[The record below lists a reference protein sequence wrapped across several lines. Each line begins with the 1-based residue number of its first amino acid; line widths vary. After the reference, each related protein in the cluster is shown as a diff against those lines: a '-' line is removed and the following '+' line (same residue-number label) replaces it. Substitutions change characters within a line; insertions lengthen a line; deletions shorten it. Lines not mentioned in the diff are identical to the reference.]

1 MATHHTPAGAVL
13 DLRLPAGSIEVTT
26 AEVDSTTVTIEP
38 LGGGDAARDA
48 IASTREDAT
57 TERDGTVR
65 VIVHVPDRGKLL
77 RLRGEPELLLRVTA
91 PHGARLKA
99 TTLSADVRADGQLGG
114 VEVKTASGDLALAD
128 VDGPVVVHT
137 QSGDVRVGAVT
148 GDLRSHTMSGDLV
161 AGDVD
166 GSLVVK
172 TMSGDVTV
180 GAVGGSLNASSMSGD
195 IGVAGL
201 RAGAAALSSMSGDVD
216 VAVARGTRVYMDVKT
231 LSGDARSDLPLSDE
245 PDPAGAAE
253 LTLRV
258 STKSGDVRVR
268 RAPERATSQA

>member
-1 MATHHTPAGAVL
+1 MATHHTPSGALL

-26 AEVDSTTVTIEP
+26 AETDSTTVAIEA
-38 LGGGDAARDA
+38 LSGGQAAEDA
-48 IASTREDAT
+48 IAATREEAV

-65 VIVHVPDRGKLL
+65 VIVHVPDRGRLL
-77 RLRGEPELLLRVTA
+77 RLRGEPELRMRITA

-99 TTLSADVRADGQLGG
+99 STLSADVRADGQLGG
-114 VEVKTASGDLALAD
+114 VELKTASGDVALPD

-137 QSGDVRVGAVT
+137 QSGDVRAGAVT
-148 GDLRSHTMSGDLV
+148 GDLRTHTMSGDLV

-166 GSLVVK
+166 GSVVVK
-172 TMSGDVTV
+172 TMSGDVTL
-180 GAVGGSLNASSMSGD
+180 GAVGGSLDASSMSGD
-195 IGVAGL
+195 LGVAGL
-201 RAGAAALSSMSGDVD
+201 RAGTAEMSSMSGDVD

-231 LSGDARSDLPLSDE
+231 MSGDAQSGLPLSDE
-245 PDPAGAAE
+245 PGPAGGAE

-258 STKSGDVRVR
+258 STKSGDVRIR